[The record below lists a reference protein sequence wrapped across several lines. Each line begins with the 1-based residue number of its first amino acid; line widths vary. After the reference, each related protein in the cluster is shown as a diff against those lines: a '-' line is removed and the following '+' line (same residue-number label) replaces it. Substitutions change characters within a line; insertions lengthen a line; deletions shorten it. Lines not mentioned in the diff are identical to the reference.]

1 MVRMISQQNIV
12 GGTGEPEK
20 AFRQFVSGNLL
31 SFGPTRSWAVLVPA
45 DEASGPRGRRHG
57 YDH

>member
-1 MVRMISQQNIV
+1 MISQQNIV